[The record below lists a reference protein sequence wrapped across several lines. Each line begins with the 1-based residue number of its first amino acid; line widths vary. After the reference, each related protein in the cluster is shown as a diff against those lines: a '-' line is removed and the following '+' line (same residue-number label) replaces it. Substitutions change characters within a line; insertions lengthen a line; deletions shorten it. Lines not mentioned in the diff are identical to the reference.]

1 MKRLLKIAIT
11 IIVCSLTASK
21 ASAQT
26 IDDSNLVNQ
35 LLSLGKCNASA
46 GDAYL
51 TGLKYK
57 LVSKTVKSISS
68 GDATFSKY
76 KLADSLGSYTLTS
89 MNDKPIS
96 AVCITYSKA
105 VEEKAIADALKMGFV
120 LKQGPNAEFDQ
131 TMYAR
136 GAERFIVK
144 EAKNGDKTYYTLSGS
159 DLTIA
164 VKTIEDAKAKQ

>member
-1 MKRLLKIAIT
+1 MKHLLRIAIA
-11 IIVCSLTASK
+11 IIICSLTTLK

-35 LLSLGKCNASA
+35 LLSLGKCNTSV

-57 LVSKTVKSISS
+57 LVNKTVKSISS

-76 KLADSLGSYTLTS
+76 KMADSLGSYTLAS
-89 MNDKPIS
+89 MNDRPIS

-105 VEEKAIADALKMGFV
+105 VEEKAIADALKMGFT
-120 LKQGPNAEFDQ
+120 LKEKPNTEFDQ
-131 TMYAR
+131 TVYAR
-136 GAERFIVK
+136 GSERFIVK
-144 EAKNGDKTYYTLSGS
+144 EAKNGDKMYYTISGS

-164 VKTIEDAKAKQ
+164 VKTMEDAKAKQ